1 MPSKGSRPALTREA
15 RENQMMDLAID
26 MAEKQLREGTASSQV
41 LVHYLKLASTREK
54 REKEKM
60 EAEIDLMRAKKEAAR
75 AEVERGELYK
85 RAVQAMRTYQGA
97 EEEYPDDIVADE
109 GLY

>member
-1 MPSKGSRPALTREA
+1 MPKKQDRPPITREA
-15 RENQMMDLAID
+15 RENLMMDLAID
-26 MAEKQLREGTASSQV
+26 QAEKQLREGTASSQV

-60 EAEIDLMRAKKEAAR
+60 DAEIELLRAKRDAAAAEACSGEFYER
-75 AEVERGELYK
+75 AIR
-85 RAVQAMRTYQGA
+85 AMRKYQGA
-97 EEEYPDDIVADE
+97 DDYEIEEDDV

>member
-1 MPSKGSRPALTREA
+1 VSSKGSRPALTREA
-15 RENQMMDLAID
+15 RENQLIDLAID
-26 MAEKQLREGTASSQV
+26 QVEKQLREGTASSQV

-60 EAEIDLMRAKKEAAR
+60 EAEIELLHAKKDAAR

-85 RAVQAMRTYQGA
+85 RAVEAMRRYQGA
-97 EEEYPDDIVADE
+97 DDYPEDVEIDE
-109 GLY
+109 GFY

>member
-1 MPSKGSRPALTREA
+1 MPKKGSPPALTVEG
-15 RENQMMDLAID
+15 RENQLISLAVD
-26 MAEKQLREGTASSQV
+26 QAEKQLREGTASSQV

-60 EAEIDLMRAKKEAAR
+60 EAEIELLRAKEIAAR
-75 AEVERGELYK
+75 AEVERGELYRK
-85 RAVQAMRTYQGA
+85 AVEAMRRYQGA
-97 EEEYPDDIVADE
+97 DDYPEDIDD

>member
-1 MPSKGSRPALTREA
+1 MPQKQSRPPITREA
-15 RENQMMDLAID
+15 RENLMMDLAID
-26 MAEKQLREGTASSQV
+26 QAEKQLREGTASSQV

-60 EAEIDLMRAKKEAAR
+60 EAEIELIRAKREAAA
-75 AEVERGELYK
+75 AEVRNAEFYEKVINAFR
-85 RAVQAMRTYQGA
+85 RYQGV
-97 EEEYPDDIVADE
+97 EEYEVEEDDV

>member
-1 MPSKGSRPALTREA
+1 MPKKNSPPALTREG
-15 RENQMMDLAID
+15 RENQLIDLTID
-26 MAEKQLREGTASSQV
+26 QVEKQLREGTASSQV

-60 EAEIDLMRAKKEAAR
+60 EAEIELLRAKRDAAR

-85 RAVQAMRTYQGA
+85 KAVEAMRRYQGA
-97 EEEYPDDIVADE
+97 DDYPEDIDE
-109 GLY
+109 GFY

>member
-1 MPSKGSRPALTREA
+1 MPKEKTRPALTREA
-15 RENQMMDLAID
+15 RENQLIDLAID
-26 MAEKQLREGTASSQV
+26 QVEKQLMEGTASSQV

-60 EAEIDLMRAKKEAAR
+60 EAEIELMHAKRDAAKAEAAS
-75 AEVERGELYK
+75 GELYAK
-85 RAVQAMRTYQGA
+85 AIQAMREYQGA
-97 EEEYPDDIVADE
+97 DDYEVIDDDF

>member
-1 MPSKGSRPALTREA
+1 MPKKQDRPPITREA
-15 RENQMMDLAID
+15 RENLMMDLAID
-26 MAEKQLREGTASSQV
+26 QAEKQLREGTASSQV

-60 EAEIDLMRAKKEAAR
+60 DAEIELLRAKRDAAAAEAR
-75 AEVERGELYK
+75 SGELYE
-85 RAVQAMRTYQGA
+85 RAIRAMRKYQGA
-97 EEEYPDDIVADE
+97 DDYEIEEDDV